1 LGFDPES
8 AISTVTLQS
17 GSNPVFGLDTLG
29 APWSYRQRADM
40 TTQAPKWK
48 PMAVLSGG
56 ARRGGDRRE
65 FGHFDYFLTGNYFD
79 ETGWR
84 DLSPKASGFTDPRCG
99 SPRQFRRPDLEL
111 GSVDLFHTVNSK
123 RHTVHRN
130 HDQPGLFR
138 QCRQYAPQGVDLALG
153 GKLARLRWHAVY
165 SFVDATYQSNFLL
178 NGESNST
185 ADENGDIQ
193 VTSGNRIPLIPR
205 HTGRLMLD
213 YARRNSR
220 RVLELA
226 RSTLRYLSAAK
237 RTYAAR

>member
-1 LGFDPES
+1 
-8 AISTVTLQS
+8 
-17 GSNPVFGLDTLG
+17 
-29 APWSYRQRADM
+29 M

-48 PMAVLSGG
+48 PMAVFSGG
-56 ARRGGDRRE
+56 ARSR
-65 FGHFDYFLTGNYFD
+65 
-79 ETGWR
+79 
-84 DLSPKASGFTDPRCG
+84 
-99 SPRQFRRPDLEL
+99 RRPAGNSATSTISSPAITSTRPAGAICRRKQVVSRTLDAGARGSFAGQTLNW
-111 GSVDLFHTVNSK
+111 SVDLFHTVNSNDIQFIATTTSQGYFDNVGNT
-123 RHTVHRN
+123 RR
-130 HDQPGLFR
+130 
-138 QCRQYAPQGVDLALG
+138 QGVDLALG

-237 RTYAAR
+237 RTCAAR